1 MLQQLLLLADA
12 AAAALLALAALPPVL
27 AEAAAAALLAPGARP
42 PVLAEAAAATL
53 PAEVALPPVRTAGWH
68 IRPDTR
74 QRAARPYATNA
85 REGKH
90 GTFFRTAWLEPGVLR
105 WHISLFIFWQRLVT
119 LKRKKRDIPSSL
131 RERRGQRQ

>member
-1 MLQQLLLLADA
+1 MLAEA

-68 IRPDTR
+68 NPSRHTR
-74 QRAARPYATNA
+74 DSAPRVPTRL
-85 REGKH
+85 REG
-90 GTFFRTAWLEPGVLR
+90 G
-105 WHISLFIFWQRLVT
+105 
-119 LKRKKRDIPSSL
+119 
-131 RERRGQRQ
+131 